1 MTESTHLTEN
11 PPLDEKLLGQIGAR
25 PLVIRLHVRH
35 VYGIALDK
43 PPGT

>member
-1 MTESTHLTEN
+1 MTETTEN
-11 PPLDEKLLGQIGAR
+11 PPLDEKLLG
-25 PLVIRLHVRH
+25 LIRLHVRH